1 MHQNSSQSVSF
12 LIHDDFP
19 PSLMVISSWFER
31 LTMTVILINC
41 VTLGMYKPCADTN
54 HCNRKCLFLTV
65 EDLEISF
72 PSRV

>member
-1 MHQNSSQSVSF
+1 
-12 LIHDDFP
+12 
-19 PSLMVISSWFER
+19 MVISSWFER

-72 PSRV
+72 PSRF

>member
-1 MHQNSSQSVSF
+1 M
-12 LIHDDFP
+12 
-19 PSLMVISSWFER
+19 ISSWFER

-65 EDLEISF
+65 EQERKNSDPEEF
-72 PSRV
+72 FFRQPTA

>member
-1 MHQNSSQSVSF
+1 M
-12 LIHDDFP
+12 
-19 PSLMVISSWFER
+19 ISSWFER

-65 EDLEISF
+65 EGSSNRF
-72 PSRV
+72 PSQPSLIFR

>member
-1 MHQNSSQSVSF
+1 M
-12 LIHDDFP
+12 
-19 PSLMVISSWFER
+19 MISSWFER

-65 EDLEISF
+65 HRRS
-72 PSRV
+72 

>member
-1 MHQNSSQSVSF
+1 M
-12 LIHDDFP
+12 
-19 PSLMVISSWFER
+19 MISRWFER

-65 EDLEISF
+65 HNRAILSDFHSF
-72 PSRV
+72 